1 MSEPFVAGLPV
12 RDADVSGSH
21 AFAMSASGAG
31 ALALELDVR
40 VVGEMDITACF
51 ALMRALRPQLSSEA
65 EFVERWRLQ
74 SEQGYSILA
83 LWRAQHAVA
92 LAGFRVQEN
101 FVHGRFLYVDD
112 LVADE
117 SERRQGH
124 GARLLDHLKAEGRAR
139 GCRKLVLDT
148 ALENTLGHRF
158 YYRQG
163 LLAMSLRF
171 NCLLD

>member
-1 MSEPFVAGLPV
+1 M
-12 RDADVSGSH
+12 
-21 AFAMSASGAG
+21 
-31 ALALELDVR
+31 ALELDVR
-40 VVGEMDITACF
+40 VVGETDITACF

-65 EFVERWRLQ
+65 EFVERWRRQ

-124 GARLLDHLKAEGRAR
+124 GARLRPRLSQACPRHRAR
-139 GCRKLVLDT
+139 EH
-148 ALENTLGHRF
+148 AWAP
-158 YYRQG
+158 
-163 LLAMSLRF
+163 LLLSPGPAGDVASLQLPARLKDCWKATRRSLRRAPPIR
-171 NCLLD
+171 